1 MDDRDKARLFGSIRV
16 GVGGALLVAP
26 GWAGRIWVG
35 PDADGP
41 GAKVFARAIGAR
53 DVLLGLRTLE
63 AVNSK
68 SEARHWLTAGY
79 AADAAD
85 VAATVLAW
93 RNLTPAR
100 RVAMPLIA
108 AAVGAIGYIASQTLD

>member
-1 MDDRDKARLFGSIRV
+1 MVFGAIRV
-16 GVGGALLVAP
+16 GVGSGLMLAP
-26 GWAGRIWVG
+26 GFAGRVWVG

-53 DVLLGLRTLE
+53 DVLLGLRTIT
-63 AVNSK
+63 AVRSER
-68 SEARHWLTAGY
+68 EARHWLVSGY

-85 VAATVLAW
+85 AAATLVAW

-100 RVAMPLIA
+100 RAVMPVIA
-108 AAVGAIGYIASQTLD
+108 LAVGAIGYLAAKTLD